1 MAERLTAARG
11 PAAPPA
17 WRAGQSSASGPSA
30 SGPSASGPSASG
42 PSASGPSASGPS
54 PSGFSASR
62 PLSLLLR
69 GAAALAQR
77 AVLLAV
83 LLVAVFAAMEFLPGD
98 AARSSLDRGASAAA
112 VAARRV
118 ELGLDQPLW
127 NRLLRWMA
135 GLPTGDL
142 GVTSRGEQVAEVIGR
157 HFPGTL
163 LLGGLAFAVT
173 MVAALALAVVAAL
186 RPSSALDR
194 AISGTSTVVAALPE
208 FVVASVLVLLFAL
221 WADLLPAVTVTAAGG
236 GPASA
241 AMLVLP
247 VLSLAVPQIGW
258 NARVA
263 RAALADECTAPHVE
277 AAVLDGLPPRRV
289 LLRHVL
295 PGSLP
300 TIAAGAAT
308 SVGMLLGGAVVVET
322 IFNYPGVGS
331 VLAGAVRD
339 RDTPLVAGV
348 VMVTSVAILAVLL
361 AADLVRGWASVRRP

>member
-1 MAERLTAARG
+1 MVERLTAAHAVPGPPTRRAARPAPSG
-11 PAAPPA
+11 PAP
-17 WRAGQSSASGPSA
+17 
-30 SGPSASGPSASG
+30 
-42 PSASGPSASGPS
+42 
-54 PSGFSASR
+54 
-62 PLSLLLR
+62 LLLR
-69 GAAALAQR
+69 GLGVLAQR
-77 AVLLAV
+77 VALLAA

-98 AARSSLDRGASAAA
+98 AARASLGRGASAEA
-112 VAARRV
+112 VAARSA

-127 NRLLRWMA
+127 IRFLRWMA
-135 GLPTGDL
+135 GLPAGDL
-142 GVTSRGEQVAEVIGR
+142 GVTSRGEPVAEVLGR
-157 HFPGTL
+157 HFPNTL

-173 MVAALALAVVAAL
+173 VAAALALAGAAAL

-194 AISGTSTVVAALPE
+194 AISGTSTIVAALPE
-208 FVVASVLVLLFAL
+208 FVVASVLVLVLAL
-221 WADLLPAVTVTAAGG
+221 WADLLPAVTVTAAGGG

-258 NARVA
+258 NTRIV

-295 PGSLP
+295 PGALP
-300 TIAAGAAT
+300 AIAAGAAT

-348 VMVTSVAILAVLL
+348 VVATSVAVLAVLL
-361 AADLVRGWASVRRP
+361 AADLVRGWASVRRS